1 MGSHKPT
8 VATVTTPINMEL
20 ILILLLLSP
29 YFNYALPTEN
39 VQREVHTLNSLISDL
54 QWTQKELRQSS
65 NDHTIVNWLKETV
78 GDLRR
83 EMNEWITKDQNVLH
97 QLKESLTSEFGQRMG
112 KEMRQVRLQMRELKV
127 QQARHQAF
135 VEEMKIC
142 HHSKYS
148 SHHVKTLTKEVEY
161 LQREMHRLKRQ
172 MVSKRNNP

>member
-1 MGSHKPT
+1 M
-8 VATVTTPINMEL
+8 
-20 ILILLLLSP
+20 
-29 YFNYALPTEN
+29 
-39 VQREVHTLNSLISDL
+39 

-83 EMNEWITKDQNVLH
+83 EMNEWITKDENVLH

-142 HHSKYS
+142 RHSKYS